1 MENARIAQLV
11 EFLKS
16 EPDDSFLNYALAIEY
31 VGMGK
36 DADAKDLFIKVKTT
50 DEGYVATYYHLGK
63 LYEREEN
70 LDEAIVT
77 YKQGINIAQ
86 QKGDRHALSELKGAL
101 MEIND
106 DDDEDW

>member
-1 MENARIAQLV
+1 MENARIAQLL

-31 VGMGK
+31 VGQGN
-36 DADAKDLFIKVKTT
+36 DGDAKALFEKVKNH
-50 DEGYVATYYHLGK
+50 DESYVATYYHLGK
-63 LYEREEN
+63 LYEREQN
-70 LDEAIVT
+70 LNEAIVT

-106 DDDEDW
+106 DDEEDW